1 MLAGTEV
8 TDREILT
15 VICINAGGIRETDI
29 AWMSGKLYTHC
40 SLYINLMI
48 KKIIIK
54 LKQHSYLITTFSV
67 YSKL

>member
-48 KKIIIK
+48 KK
-54 LKQHSYLITTFSV
+54 
-67 YSKL
+67 

>member
-29 AWMSGKLYTHC
+29 AWLSGKLYTLIC
-40 SLYINLMI
+40 VCEIWFYDQIN
-48 KKIIIK
+48 KT
-54 LKQHSYLITTFSV
+54 ITTQLSIYNNFS
-67 YSKL
+67 L

>member
-29 AWMSGKLYTHC
+29 AWLRGKLYTLWMC
-40 SLYINLMI
+40 VWNLVLWSN
-48 KKIIIK
+48 K
-54 LKQHSYLITTFSV
+54 
-67 YSKL
+67 